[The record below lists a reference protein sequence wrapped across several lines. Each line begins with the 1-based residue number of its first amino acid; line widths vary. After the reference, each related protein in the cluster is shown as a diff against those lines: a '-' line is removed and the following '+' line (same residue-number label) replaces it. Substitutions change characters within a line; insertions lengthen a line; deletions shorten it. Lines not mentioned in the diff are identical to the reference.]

1 MDCKGKWFCEFL
13 QTFGVILIV
22 NLRFKFRY
30 VKFVVEITF
39 ILLSFCFKSVSFCYN
54 VTVAVYIKDIAYLVI
69 DVHHPLAALFPC
81 QSLRR
86 IVGLEFCGIL
96 HIHFLLLS

>member
-39 ILLSFCFKSVSFCYN
+39 ILLSFCFESVSFCYN
-54 VTVAVYIKDIAYLVI
+54 VTVAPVLMSFSHKVSGLRMIRVLRFFVAFLV
-69 DVHHPLAALFPC
+69 HL
-81 QSLRR
+81 
-86 IVGLEFCGIL
+86 
-96 HIHFLLLS
+96 